1 MSITFALQA
10 IQTWTAAIQKLEQLW
25 KGFPVLKH
33 PEGDCSVQI
42 RPSIIPR
49 KLISAGLCVI
59 AGLAAAAPMS
69 RQTTPA
75 TADSQTGASRFAL
88 VTVLDPRGK
97 PVVDVG
103 ADDFVVQEGG
113 AAREVLSV
121 RPADYPVVVMLDTS
135 VDARADFAMMRKAA
149 EQFIDRVGPRPLAI
163 GTFGGTP
170 AMIVG
175 FEDERSVAT
184 TRLAELAPATNTPSA
199 LLQGTALAAQTIRS
213 SGALFAALVVL
224 STAPLDGSQTAPD
237 DMLAAIVD
245 SGAILHIVASRSAQS
260 TSGGSFRPAAALR
273 ALAEQSRGEYT
284 TIYSAASYQSA
295 LDRLAERLT
304 TEMLVEYLVPVG
316 SKPNDVKLGIRL
328 VGARVR
334 GLGVAPR

>member
-1 MSITFALQA
+1 MRRRVNPLAF
-10 IQTWTAAIQKLEQLW
+10 
-25 KGFPVLKH
+25 VLA
-33 PEGDCSVQI
+33 
-42 RPSIIPR
+42 
-49 KLISAGLCVI
+49 AGLAVL
-59 AGLAAAAPMS
+59 GAAAAPIPS
-69 RQTTPA
+69 QTTPPPA
-75 TADSQTGASRFAL
+75 AESQTGASRFAL

-103 ADDFVVQEGG
+103 ADDFIVQEGG

-121 RPADYPVVVMLDTS
+121 RPADYPVVVMLDTGI
-135 VDARADFAMMRKAA
+135 DARADFGMMRKAA
-149 EQFIDRVGPRPLAI
+149 EHFIDRVGPRPLAI

-170 AMIVG
+170 AMIAG
-175 FEDERSVAT
+175 FEDERSVAAS
-184 TRLAELAPATNTPSA
+184 RLAELAPANNTPSA
-199 LLQGTALAAQTIRS
+199 LLQGTALAAQMIRG

-224 STAPLDGSQTAPD
+224 SAAPMDGSQTAPD
-237 DMLAAIVD
+237 DMIAAIVD
-245 SGAILHIVASRSAQS
+245 SGAILHVVANRSVQS
-260 TSGGSFRPAAALR
+260 TAGSGFRPGATLR

-284 TIYSAASYQSA
+284 TIYSAASYQAA

>member
-1 MSITFALQA
+1 MRRRVIPRVLVLAVALS
-10 IQTWTAAIQKLEQLW
+10 AA
-25 KGFPVLKH
+25 PVL
-33 PEGDCSVQI
+33 S
-42 RPSIIPR
+42 
-49 KLISAGLCVI
+49 
-59 AGLAAAAPMS
+59 
-69 RQTTPA
+69 QTTPPA
-75 TADSQTGASRFAL
+75 ADSQTGASRFAL
-88 VTVLDPRGK
+88 VTVLDPRGR

-103 ADDFVVQEGG
+103 VDDFVVQEAG

-121 RPADYPVVVMLDTS
+121 RPADYPVVVMLDTG
-135 VDARADFAMMRKAA
+135 VDARADFGMMRKAA
-149 EQFIDRVGPRPLAI
+149 EHFIDRVGPRPLAI

-170 AMIVG
+170 AMIAG
-175 FEDERSVAT
+175 FEDERSDAT
-184 TRLAELAPATNTPSA
+184 ARLAELAPANNSPSA
-199 LLQGTALAAQTIRS
+199 LLQGTALAAQTIRN

-224 STAPLDGSQTAPD
+224 SAAPLDSSQTAPD
-237 DMLAAIVD
+237 EMMAAIVD
-245 SGAILHIVASRSAQS
+245 SGAILHVVANRSAQS
-260 TSGGSFRPAAALR
+260 TASSGFRPTAALR

-328 VGARVR
+328 AGARVR

>member
-1 MSITFALQA
+1 MRRRVIPRVLVLAVALS
-10 IQTWTAAIQKLEQLW
+10 AA
-25 KGFPVLKH
+25 PVL
-33 PEGDCSVQI
+33 S
-42 RPSIIPR
+42 
-49 KLISAGLCVI
+49 
-59 AGLAAAAPMS
+59 
-69 RQTTPA
+69 QTTPPA
-75 TADSQTGASRFAL
+75 ADSQTGASRFAL
-88 VTVLDPRGK
+88 VTVLDPRGR

-103 ADDFVVQEGG
+103 VDDFVVQEAG

-121 RPADYPVVVMLDTS
+121 RPADYPVVVMLDTG
-135 VDARADFAMMRKAA
+135 VDARADFGMMRKAA
-149 EQFIDRVGPRPLAI
+149 EHFIDRVGPRPLAI

-170 AMIVG
+170 AMIAG
-175 FEDERSVAT
+175 FEDERSDAT
-184 TRLAELAPATNTPSA
+184 ARLAELAPANNSPSA
-199 LLQGTALAAQTIRS
+199 LLQGTALAAQTIRN

-224 STAPLDGSQTAPD
+224 SAAPLDGSQTAPD
-237 DMLAAIVD
+237 EMMAAIVD
-245 SGAILHIVASRSAQS
+245 SGAILHVVANRSAQS
-260 TSGGSFRPAAALR
+260 TASSGFRPTAALR

-328 VGARVR
+328 AGARVR